1 MYRYVSGCTLR
12 VHNISTT
19 VMTRIVV
26 DKSTHHIRFVNS
38 IRQVFLRACV
48 EKGIAGDIE
57 ASSVVW
63 SLIDNGESG
72 DQIARLAA
80 IVVKFKF

>member
-1 MYRYVSGCTLR
+1 
-12 VHNISTT
+12 
-19 VMTRIVV
+19 MTRILV

-38 IRQVFLRACV
+38 ICQVFLRARV

-57 ASSVVW
+57 ASSVVRP
-63 SLIDNGESG
+63 LIDNGESG